1 MYVRTRWISHVCLC
15 MYDGMCMRSCV
26 LMKKAC
32 KCVLMQ
38 ETHGSSKIVED
49 ITARDDDDDCGARMM

>member
-1 MYVRTRWISHVCLC
+1 MTVC
-15 MYDGMCMRSCV
+15 MFMRGSV
-26 LMKKAC
+26 LLKKAY

-38 ETHGSSKIVED
+38 EAHGSCKIVED

>member
-1 MYVRTRWISHVCLC
+1 MCVCVC
-15 MYDGMCMRSCV
+15 MTVCMRSCV